1 MDSEKVIKRDN
12 EYVLHTYARNPIVL
26 EKGHGLYA
34 EGPEGQKYLDF
45 TSGIG
50 VNSLGY
56 CDMTWAEAVFG
67 QAHKLQHTS
76 NLYYT
81 APCGKLAKKL
91 CKRTGMSKVFFG
103 NSGAEANEGAI
114 KAARKYSFDKYGA
127 DRYNVITLVNSFHG
141 RTIATLTATGQGVFH
156 NYFGPFNEGFQ
167 YVKAGDIDALTEM
180 VDRHTCAVMLEL
192 VQGEGGVVAL
202 DPEYVQAVRAL
213 CDEKD
218 LVLIVDE
225 VQTGVGRTGTFLCC
239 EHYNLQPDVVTLAK
253 GLGGGLPIGAVLMNE
268 KVAAGMGP
276 GSHGSTFGGNP
287 VVCAGANVVVD
298 RMDASFLANVNE
310 RAVQL
315 RTGLEKLPRVRSLS
329 GIGLMVGIE
338 FLEGIKAADV
348 LAACREKGLLVLTAK
363 TRLRLLPPL
372 TLTAHDVEKALGI
385 LNEKHLLKMSDL
397 TPDEVAHI
405 LDVADEL
412 KAQQKAG
419 GTEPLLKGK
428 SVALMF
434 SKNSTRTRTSF
445 EVGVYQLGG
454 LGNYMNAATELQ
466 SGRGEPLKDTARVL
480 GRYYD
485 CVVWRTY
492 RQSDLEEFAEFAG
505 VPVING
511 LTDYAHP
518 CQVLAD
524 LMTIR
529 ERRGALAGQ
538 KLCFVGDGS
547 NMANSLI
554 VGGLLSGMKVDCVCP
569 HGYRPAADVLMFA
582 HKYGSAFRLLE
593 DPAEGVK
600 DADVVVTAVWNT
612 AAPGTSESESRLRDF
627 AGFQLTGGLL
637 KAAKPDCMV
646 LHCLPAHRGEEI
658 STAVF
663 EAHADEIFT
672 EAENRLHVQKA
683 VLAVLLAGK

>member
-1 MDSEKVIKRDN
+1 M
-12 EYVLHTYARNPIVL
+12 
-26 EKGHGLYA
+26 
-34 EGPEGQKYLDF
+34 
-45 TSGIG
+45 
-50 VNSLGY
+50 
-56 CDMTWAEAVFG
+56 
-67 QAHKLQHTS
+67 
-76 NLYYT
+76 
-81 APCGKLAKKL
+81 
-91 CKRTGMSKVFFG
+91 
-103 NSGAEANEGAI
+103 
-114 KAARKYSFDKYGA
+114 
-127 DRYNVITLVNSFHG
+127 
-141 RTIATLTATGQGVFH
+141 
-156 NYFGPFNEGFQ
+156 
-167 YVKAGDIDALTEM
+167 
-180 VDRHTCAVMLEL
+180 
-192 VQGEGGVVAL
+192 
-202 DPEYVQAVRAL
+202 
-213 CDEKD
+213 
-218 LVLIVDE
+218 
-225 VQTGVGRTGTFLCC
+225 
-239 EHYNLQPDVVTLAK
+239 
-253 GLGGGLPIGAVLMNE
+253 
-268 KVAAGMGP
+268 
-276 GSHGSTFGGNP
+276 
-287 VVCAGANVVVD
+287 
-298 RMDASFLANVNE
+298 
-310 RAVQL
+310 
-315 RTGLEKLPRVRSLS
+315 
-329 GIGLMVGIE
+329 
-338 FLEGIKAADV
+338 
-348 LAACREKGLLVLTAK
+348 
-363 TRLRLLPPL
+363 
-372 TLTAHDVEKALGI
+372 
-385 LNEKHLLKMSDL
+385 KHLLKMSGL

-529 ERRGALAGQ
+529 ERRGTLAGL

-554 VGGLLSGMKVDCVCP
+554 VGGLLAGMQVSCVCP
-569 HGYRPAADVLMFA
+569 PGYRTAADVLIFA
-582 HKYGSAFRLLE
+582 HKYGNAFYLTT
-593 DPAEGVK
+593 DPAEGLR
-600 DADVVVTAVWNT
+600 DADIVATAAWNT
-612 AAPGTSESESRLRDF
+612 TAPGTAESEQRLRDF
-627 AGFQLTGGLL
+627 VGFQLTGRLL
-637 KAAKPDCMV
+637 ENAKPDALV

-663 EAHADEIFT
+663 EQHADEIFD

-683 VLAVLLAGK
+683 VLAILLAGK